1 MLLAQRIEESQSG
14 QLEAKER
21 IVKLR
26 SGLFTLACAVLAL
39 PLALAACGGASTNE
53 SPASTTAAAP
63 PATAGPTT
71 RAPVTTISE
80 RLAHWRDVVQTMKC
94 PELADLEQK
103 RLAVQFNDQ
112 TESLIAIHDRQAAL
126 HCPQ

>member
-1 MLLAQRIEESQSG
+1 
-14 QLEAKER
+14 
-21 IVKLR
+21 
-26 SGLFTLACAVLAL
+26 
-39 PLALAACGGASTNE
+39 
-53 SPASTTAAAP
+53 
-63 PATAGPTT
+63 
-71 RAPVTTISE
+71 
-80 RLAHWRDVVQTMKC
+80 MKC

>member
-94 PELADLEQK
+94 PELADFFAE
-103 RLAVQFNDQ
+103 AVGGPVQ
-112 TESLIAIHDRQAAL
+112 
-126 HCPQ
+126 

>member
-71 RAPVTTISE
+71 RAPVTTISQ